1 MGIPGGFGSTLIGAL
16 VSAMFVN
23 NALSFSLRVRF
34 YTSLP
39 AISLVALAEVLITVS
54 LCVLLYERG
63 SRSAVPRTKNMLNT
77 LIIYAVNRCLLSL
90 LIVIGKVT
98 VDADGIFVWMV
109 ALTFITPKLYANSL
123 LASLNAREHLRSQSW
138 GKPDL
143 HMNAVHVSKLPKL
156 SGDRESSKDREGN
169 SNIRKRADIDTAAVS
184 AHDATTALRR
194 EGKV

>member
-1 MGIPGGFGSTLIGAL
+1 
-16 VSAMFVN
+16 MFVN
-23 NALSFSLRVRF
+23 NALSFSSHARF

-39 AISLVALAEVLITVS
+39 AMSLVALAEVLITVS

-77 LIIYAVNRCLLSL
+77 LIIYAVNRCFLSL

-98 VDADGIFVWMV
+98 VDADDIFVWMM

-138 GKPDL
+138 GKSDL
-143 HMNAVHVSKLPKL
+143 YMNAVHVSKLPKL
-156 SGDRESSKDREGN
+156 SGDRKSSKERGEN
-169 SNIRKRADIDTAAVS
+169 SNIRKRADIDIAAVS